1 MLKNKLKALLIML
14 IVGMLVI
21 SPFVFAED
29 ENTNDVELISE
40 ENGVPVEEREDN
52 QTTTDEYLN
61 NMKKEDVYL
70 MGDEITIDYI
80 VDGNLFVLANKVNI
94 NSQIVGN
101 AFICAKD
108 VNISTQ
114 SYISNSLFVTANT
127 LNVDGVTYDVYATC
141 KNAKISG
148 YVYRDFKCA
157 SEDLNIFGT
166 IGRNAYISSKNIN
179 FSQNVEAVP
188 DGDNADQAD
197 VSVATVQGK
206 IMGNLNY
213 SSSKEIQIPESTVD
227 GEVKFEQEKISNSM
241 NFGTY
246 IIALISTLLL
256 VLAVYGLFKWLSPKF
271 IDETNSLLTNKI
283 GSSIGFGIL
292 SLIVIPV
299 VAAALIF
306 LNITR
311 PISIVLLLTYI
322 VLLLLSIPVFTIAL
336 NNIICT
342 KLKISKTW
350 PKIGMLLAT
359 SLVMW
364 LLTIIPFVGALVGII
379 YTVLGLGI
387 ITKKLLPK
395 KSKK

>member
-14 IVGMLVI
+14 IVGMLVF

-114 SYISNSLFVTANT
+114 GYISNSLFVTANN

-148 YVYRDFKCA
+148 
-157 SEDLNIFGT
+157 
-166 IGRNAYISSKNIN
+166 
-179 FSQNVEAVP
+179 
-188 DGDNADQAD
+188 
-197 VSVATVQGK
+197 
-206 IMGNLNY
+206 
-213 SSSKEIQIPESTVD
+213 
-227 GEVKFEQEKISNSM
+227 
-241 NFGTY
+241 
-246 IIALISTLLL
+246 
-256 VLAVYGLFKWLSPKF
+256 
-271 IDETNSLLTNKI
+271 
-283 GSSIGFGIL
+283 
-292 SLIVIPV
+292 
-299 VAAALIF
+299 
-306 LNITR
+306 
-311 PISIVLLLTYI
+311 
-322 VLLLLSIPVFTIAL
+322 
-336 NNIICT
+336 
-342 KLKISKTW
+342 
-350 PKIGMLLAT
+350 
-359 SLVMW
+359 
-364 LLTIIPFVGALVGII
+364 
-379 YTVLGLGI
+379 
-387 ITKKLLPK
+387 
-395 KSKK
+395 

>member
-14 IVGMLVI
+14 IVGMLVF

-241 NFGTY
+241 NFGTN
-246 IIALISTLLL
+246 IISLISTL
-256 VLAVYGLFKWLSPKF
+256 
-271 IDETNSLLTNKI
+271 
-283 GSSIGFGIL
+283 
-292 SLIVIPV
+292 
-299 VAAALIF
+299 
-306 LNITR
+306 
-311 PISIVLLLTYI
+311 
-322 VLLLLSIPVFTIAL
+322 
-336 NNIICT
+336 
-342 KLKISKTW
+342 
-350 PKIGMLLAT
+350 
-359 SLVMW
+359 
-364 LLTIIPFVGALVGII
+364 
-379 YTVLGLGI
+379 
-387 ITKKLLPK
+387 
-395 KSKK
+395 

>member
-14 IVGMLVI
+14 IVGMLVF

-29 ENTNDVELISE
+29 ENTNDDVELISE
-40 ENGVPVEEREDN
+40 ENGVPVEEREGN

-108 VNISTQ
+108 INVSAQ
-114 SYISNSLFVTANT
+114 GYISSSLFVTANNLT
-127 LNVDGVTYDVYATC
+127 FDGVSYDIYATC
-141 KNAKISG
+141 KNMKLTG
-148 YVYRDFKCA
+148 YVYRDLKA
-157 SEDLNIFGT
+157 AVNEINILGT
-166 IGRNAYISSKNIN
+166 VGRDAHISAQNIN
-179 FSQNVEAVP
+179 LSQNIEQN
-188 DGDNADQAD
+188 DENQ
-197 VSVATVQGK
+197 SLTTQGK

-213 SSSKEIQIPESTVD
+213 SASKEIQIPESSVE
-227 GEVKFEQEKISNSM
+227 GEVKFEQEKIYNSM
-241 NFGTY
+241 NLGNY

-306 LNITR
+306 LSITR

-350 PKIGMLLAT
+350 PKIGMLLVT

>member
-14 IVGMLVI
+14 IVGMLVF

-114 SYISNSLFVTANT
+114 SYISNSLFVTANN

-227 GEVKFEQEKISNSM
+227 GEVKFEQKISNSM